1 MGDKKRP
8 ALNLNRRARA
18 AEFNYQ
24 VTPFRSFAGPAR
36 THSPGVGYLHLH
48 ATVGTVPTTEYL
60 TRPSAWDPVGRGHF
74 QCMNGISEPLPGLL
88 DDPQFQLPDLPAL
101 TDFHIAP
108 LRDPAPPRHL
118 NAPLPLEP
126 VTENAINSGRGSRPT
141 PQTEPA
147 EPKKTPLITPSDVL
161 QARES
166 KKPHLAISEII
177 EHNDGPEAPPVQL
190 PSFVSLSVVEKSPV
204 PASLAITA
212 ATHASRRPRLD
223 QEADTAAAHEF
234 GRQLPRPP
242 HKEHFLSRPAPL
254 LPAMVTGLH
263 EPPPSAGLLPS
274 IDLDQPPAAAR
285 KATAKIQ
292 VKDILMDVDD
302 SKTLS
307 AKVPTLP
314 PPPREPAGAGPLSKE
329 DAPPVEPA
337 VPPRSLDKRPEA
349 QAKGDSKDGHV
360 KARRARR
367 PWTEAEA
374 QDLLRGVG
382 KHGVGRWKQ
391 ILEDPSFHFNDRTTV
406 DLKDRHRVSM
416 KEKDGPAPAAADS
429 PAARRAWTPGE
440 DERLIKGIQKHG
452 FQWTNIHDDPNLD
465 LAHRR
470 ATDLRDRIR
479 NKYPEGY
486 RRADLTLDDDN
497 DAMDWDNT
505 LPPLL
510 EWDDLGNMGV

>member
-1 MGDKKRP
+1 
-8 ALNLNRRARA
+8 
-18 AEFNYQ
+18 
-24 VTPFRSFAGPAR
+24 
-36 THSPGVGYLHLH
+36 
-48 ATVGTVPTTEYL
+48 
-60 TRPSAWDPVGRGHF
+60 
-74 QCMNGISEPLPGLL
+74 MNGISEPLPGLL

-126 VTENAINSGRGSRPT
+126 VTDNAINGARGSRPT
-141 PQTEPA
+141 AQTEPA
-147 EPKKTPLITPSDVL
+147 EPKKMPYITPNDVL

-177 EHNDGPEAPPVQL
+177 EHNVGPEAPPVQL

-204 PASLAITA
+204 PSPVPASQAITA
-212 ATHASRRPRLD
+212 TPASKRPRLD
-223 QEADTAAAHEF
+223 QEADTAAHEF

-242 HKEHFLSRPAPL
+242 HKEQFLSRPAPL

-274 IDLDQPPAAAR
+274 IDLDQRPAVGR
-285 KATAKIQ
+285 KGTAKIQ

-302 SKTLS
+302 SRAMS

-314 PPPREPAGAGPLSKE
+314 PFRDPAGPLSKE
-329 DAPPVEPA
+329 DAPPVDSA
-337 VPPRSLDKRPEA
+337 VAPPSLNKRPEL
-349 QAKGDSKDGHV
+349 QPKGDSREGHI

-374 QDLLRGVG
+374 QDLLHGVG

-391 ILEDPSFHFNDRTTV
+391 ILEDPAFHFNDRTTV
-406 DLKDRHRVSM
+406 DLKDRHRELEHNRGSTTDHS
-416 KEKDGPAPAAADS
+416 DGPITSASTASAPHRRK
-429 PAARRAWTPGE
+429 RRAWTPGE

-452 FQWTNIHDDPNLD
+452 FQWTNIHDDPDLD
-465 LAHRR
+465 LIHRR

-486 RRADLTLDDDN
+486 RRAESAPLRSEVRKMEKPKTAKKRRGLTLPSLTLDDDN
-497 DAMDWDNT
+497 DVMDWDNT